1 MFTTLSWFMLRL
13 SISPAFS
20 SEGFLKP
27 LTCLCPHMDCQCSLC
42 FLLVQSLITHPGNFA
57 DIPTPSTG
65 PVSGCEEHS
74 LANSSAVSFP
84 SISLC
89 PGVHIS
95 RILLYIYSYFI
106 LKLDLWAEI
115 NPIDTPV
122 QTFYLLWPFHLVLS
136 LAPRWSVELLIWRA
150 PHFFRDR
157 TQLKI
162 WKLKPVHTL
171 LFLVNHV
178 KCKLYILWTVHRDAH
193 GWERPTRCTL
203 FLSNLFN

>member
-1 MFTTLSWFMLRL
+1 VLFDCSQSSVQPFSFCIQQPCSLNKLKCPADRDALIVTWFHKM
-13 SISPAFS
+13 
-20 SEGFLKP
+20 
-27 LTCLCPHMDCQCSLC
+27 TQVCPHMDCQCSLC

-65 PVSGCEEHS
+65 PVSGCEVHS

-95 RILLYIYSYFI
+95 RILLYVHSYFI

-122 QTFYLLWPFHLVLS
+122 QTFYLL
-136 LAPRWSVELLIWRA
+136 
-150 PHFFRDR
+150 
-157 TQLKI
+157 
-162 WKLKPVHTL
+162 
-171 LFLVNHV
+171 
-178 KCKLYILWTVHRDAH
+178 
-193 GWERPTRCTL
+193 
-203 FLSNLFN
+203 